1 MPVTPDPE
9 PRISYGSMQT
19 SRESLTSTG
28 RTSRISIVPFT
39 YEEGSLAQRAAGAPT
54 LAYQLA
60 LPEDAVAGVLV
71 LHGYGEHGG
80 RYRRVVER
88 WTKKGLASAVVDL
101 RGHGWSEGP
110 RGHCEHFA
118 DYLEDAADMLAA
130 FKERLVEIGDLPLF
144 LMGHSFGG
152 LIAAHFALNMPGAF
166 RGLVLSSPFFGLQ
179 LEVPG
184 AKRMAAEVASRIF
197 PRLSLP
203 TGISGSDVTHDE
215 ALARQYDIDPLVNK
229 VATARWFT
237 EAQGA
242 QRDLLA
248 RAAQLKLPVLCVQAG
263 ADRVA
268 SAPAARAVF
277 DRLGSADKRFDER
290 TGLYHEVLNEPKVGA
305 EIADEMAQW
314 MLAHAK

>member
-1 MPVTPDPE
+1 
-9 PRISYGSMQT
+9 MQT
-19 SRESLTSTG
+19 RESVTSAG
-28 RTSRISIVPFT
+28 RSSTSRISLLPFS
-39 YEEGSLAQRAAGAPT
+39 YEEGSLRNRAAGAPT
-54 LAYQLA
+54 LSYQLA
-60 LPEDAVAGVLV
+60 LPEGAQCAVLV

-88 WTKKGLASAVVDL
+88 FGKKKVASAVVDL
-101 RGHGWSEGP
+101 RGHGWSEGV
-110 RGHCEHFA
+110 RGHCERFA
-118 DYLEDAADMLAA
+118 DYLEDAADMLAT
-130 FKERLVEIGDLPLF
+130 FKERVPELPMFVL
-144 LMGHSFGG
+144 GHSFGG

-184 AKRMAAEVASRIF
+184 PKKLAGEIASRIF

-203 TGISGSDVTHDE
+203 TGLSGADVTHDE
-215 ALARQYDIDPLVNK
+215 AIARQYDNDPLVNK

-268 SAPAARAVF
+268 SAQASRAVF

-290 TGLYHEVLNEPKVGA
+290 NGLYHEVLNEPKVGM
-305 EIADEMAQW
+305 EIADEMADW